1 MNILFIIKK
10 FPHFGGI
17 AMVTQMLANRFIED
31 GHHVVVATLMRNP
44 DWSSEEQIPNGVVI
58 KELEPPTWNLSNVSR
73 IRSII
78 DEYNIDVIINQ
89 WALRP
94 EVTYICNKARKGK
107 KCKLIC
113 ELHGAPNTTKMLIA
127 QKEKLDKSRNIISKI
142 VNTVKLKA
150 INVIT
155 KFSIKYVYNI
165 CDYYIL
171 LSKGFV
177 PILVDYAHLKHSDK
191 LRVIGNAI
199 GFSSEGFNY
208 SFDKKKKQIL
218 YVGRMDPYNKRVNRI
233 VEAWEQLFLD
243 YPDWTLELVGEGPQ
257 LDYLKDYVSSNNI
270 KRVNF
275 HGFQKEPPRN
285 FYEDA
290 SILMLTSDLEGFGLV
305 IVEGMQFG
313 VVPVIYG
320 SYVAVYDIID
330 NNKDGFITPMPYS
343 RDQTVKCLK
352 ALMDNDSQRNNMAK
366 AAIEKSKQY
375 TMDSMASQWYKLFS

>member
-1 MNILFIIKK
+1 MNILFVIKK

-44 DWSSEEQIPNGVVI
+44 DWSSEEQIPHGVII
-58 KELEPPTWNLSNVSR
+58 KDLEPPTWNLSNVSR
-73 IRSII
+73 IRNII
-78 DEYNIDVIINQ
+78 DEYHIDVIINQ

-113 ELHGAPNTTKMLIA
+113 ELHGAPDTTKMLIA
-127 QKEKLDKSRNIISKI
+127 QKEKLDKSQNVVSKI
-142 VNTVKLKA
+142 VNYVKLKA
-150 INVIT
+150 IHTLTIM
-155 KFSIKYVYNI
+155 SIKYVYRI

-171 LSKGFV
+171 LSKGFI
-177 PILVDYAHLKHSDK
+177 PILVNFAHLRHYDK

-208 SFDKKKKQIL
+208 CFDNKKKQIL
-218 YVGRMDPYNKRVNRI
+218 YVGRMDPFNKRVNRI
-233 VEAWEQLFLD
+233 VEAWEKIYRD

-257 LDYLKDYVSSNNI
+257 LNDLKNYVNTNGI

-275 HGFQKEPPRN
+275 HGFQKDPPRN

-343 RDQTVKCLK
+343 IEQTTKCLK
-352 ALMDNDSQRNNMAK
+352 ALMDDDTLRNNMAK
-366 AAIEKSKQY
+366 AAIEKSTQY
-375 TMDSMASQWYKLFS
+375 TMESMVNKWYKLFS